1 MSTGD
6 PFLDYIQ
13 GGNYTTDAA
22 GNIVLKPGA
31 DPQQAA
37 AAAAASAVRG
47 EEASGTFLGG
57 LFGDLLGGIMTNI
70 GPIASTAG
78 GLASLMGAYNRLGA
92 IGERGLVGA
101 GQIAEEAFARS
112 QFKPFTVTTG
122 TGSSVGVGVP
132 APGSFPQMDEET
144 RLNQLMNIYGISREE
159 AMAQQRGVLARG
171 FDINNDGVVSGAEFA
186 AARNAGLTGPGRG
199 GDAFGQGAG
208 VATGAAGGA
217 GGALTGAGPMIGPNI
232 QTTYSPLEQ
241 AISQGAFTGAQTLL
255 GGVAGDQAAREQEIF
270 DRIRAT
276 QLAEEERQR
285 LALEERLASQGR
297 LGVQTAMFGGTPEQ
311 LALAKAQEEAQAR
324 ASLAAIQQAQAEQ
337 EQQARLGTQLL
348 GAAYLPEAQ
357 AQNALQRGLL
367 ASQLAQRGQLY
378 GTGLFGEA
386 SIAGLDALLGSG
398 IGQAELM
405 GRLGTGLLSG
415 AIQGSGGGQGGIGDI
430 VGDLVA
436 EYGPQ
441 AINYVKGLFSDARL
455 KENIQKIGVSPNG
468 FNVYTWDWNEDGKRL
483 AGNTP
488 SVGVIAQEVEQ
499 VIPDA
504 VSIGAEGYLLVDY
517 SQI

>member
-22 GNIVLKPGA
+22 GNIVLKSGA
-31 DPQQAA
+31 DPAQAA
-37 AAAAASAVRG
+37 AAAAASSVRG
-47 EEASGTFLGG
+47 QQASDTFLGG
-57 LFGDLLGGIMTNI
+57 LFGDLVGGIMTNI
-70 GPIASTAG
+70 GPIASTVG
-78 GLASLMGAYNRLGA
+78 GLGALTGAYDRLGS

-132 APGSFPQMDEET
+132 APGSFPQMGREA
-144 RLNQLMNIYGISREE
+144 RIQQLMDTQGLTREQ
-159 AMAQQRGVLARG
+159 AMKNQQFSQMRG
-171 FDINNDGVVSGAEFA
+171 FDINNDGVVTNQEFA
-186 AARNAGLTGPGRG
+186 AARNAGLT
-199 GDAFGQGAG
+199 
-208 VATGAAGGA
+208 ATGAAGGA
-217 GGALTGAGPMIGPNI
+217 MGGAFTGAGPMIGPNI
-232 QTTYSPLEQ
+232 QTTYSPTEQ

-276 QLAEEERQR
+276 QLGEEERQR

-311 LALAKAQEEAQAR
+311 LTLAKAQEEAQAR

-357 AQNALQRGLL
+357 AQNALQRGLM

-405 GRLGTGLLSG
+405 GRLGTGLLGG
-415 AIQGSGGGQGGIGDI
+415 AIQGSGQGQGGIMGILSDI
-430 VGDLVA
+430 G
-436 EYGPQ
+436 
-441 AINYVKGLFSDARL
+441 
-455 KENIQKIGVSPNG
+455 
-468 FNVYTWDWNEDGKRL
+468 
-483 AGNTP
+483 
-488 SVGVIAQEVEQ
+488 
-499 VIPDA
+499 
-504 VSIGAEGYLLVDY
+504 
-517 SQI
+517 SQIAPQIGGFITETIFGE

>member
-22 GNIVLKPGA
+22 GNIVLKSGA
-31 DPQQAA
+31 DPAQAA
-37 AAAAASAVRG
+37 AAAAASSVRG
-47 EEASGTFLGG
+47 QQASDTFLGG
-57 LFGDLLGGIMTNI
+57 LFGDLVGGIMTNI
-70 GPIASTAG
+70 GPIASTVG
-78 GLASLMGAYNRLGA
+78 GLGALTGAYNRLGS

-122 TGSSVGVGVP
+122 TGSSVGVGIP
-132 APGSFPQMDEET
+132 APGSFPEMGREARIQ
-144 RLNQLMNIYGISREE
+144 QLMDTQGITREQ
-159 AMAQQRGVLARG
+159 AMANQQASQMRG
-171 FDINNDGVVSGAEFA
+171 FDINNDGVVTNQEFA
-186 AARNAGLTGPGRG
+186 AARNAGLTGTP
-199 GDAFGQGAG
+199 AGAAG
-208 VATGAAGGA
+208 ATGAA

-232 QTTYSPLEQ
+232 QTTFSPTEQ
-241 AISQGAFTGAQTLL
+241 AISTGAFTGAQTLL
-255 GGVAGDQAAREQEIF
+255 DAVTTDRATREQEIF

-285 LALEERLASQGR
+285 LALEERLANQGR
-297 LGVQTAMFGGTPEQ
+297 LGVRTAMFGGTPEQ

-337 EQQARLGTQLL
+337 AQDARLGTQLL

-405 GRLGTGLLSG
+405 GRLGTSLLSG
-415 AIQGSGGGQGGIGDI
+415 AMGGAGGGQGGFGD
-430 VGDLVA
+430 VVSKA
-436 EYGPQ
+436 FEEYGP
-441 AINYVKGLFSDARL
+441 
-455 KENIQKIGVSPNG
+455 EIGSALADLLG
-468 FNVYTWDWNEDGKRL
+468 FGGDD
-483 AGNTP
+483 
-488 SVGVIAQEVEQ
+488 
-499 VIPDA
+499 
-504 VSIGAEGYLLVDY
+504 
-517 SQI
+517 

>member
-1 MSTGD
+1 MAHIPGHPPQTDNPMLVKGFGIPPST
-6 PFLDYIQ
+6 Q
-13 GGNYTTDAA
+13 GTYTGIESDTFSTS
-22 GNIVLKPGA
+22 
-31 DPQQAA
+31 
-37 AAAAASAVRG
+37 SAFD
-47 EEASGTFLGG
+47 EPSFLGG
-57 LFGDLLGGIMTNI
+57 LFGGILNNL

-78 GLASLMGAYNRLGA
+78 GLASVLNAYNRLGS
-92 IGERGLVGA
+92 IGDFANVAA
-101 GQIAEEAFARS
+101 GQIGEEAFARS

-122 TGSSVGVGVP
+122 TGSSIGVGVP
-132 APGSFPQMDEET
+132 APGSFDQMGREA
-144 RLNQLMNIYGISREE
+144 RIQQLMDTQGITREQ
-159 AMAQQRGVLARG
+159 AMANQQASQMRG
-171 FDINNDGVVSGAEFA
+171 FDINNDGVVTNQEFA
-186 AARNAGLTGPGRG
+186 AARNAGLTG
-199 GDAFGQGAG
+199 
-208 VATGAAGGA
+208 TGAAGGA
-217 GGALTGAGPMIGPNI
+217 TGGAFTGAGPMIGPNI
-232 QTTYSPLEQ
+232 QTTFSPAEQ

-337 EQQARLGTQLL
+337 AQQARLGTQLL

-405 GRLGTGLLSG
+405 GRLGTGLLGG
-415 AIQGSGGGQGGIGDI
+415 AIQGSGQGQGGIMGILSDIGGQVAPQIGDFI
-430 VGDLVA
+430 TDTFF
-436 EYGPQ
+436 PR
-441 AINYVKGLFSDARL
+441 N
-455 KENIQKIGVSPNG
+455 
-468 FNVYTWDWNEDGKRL
+468 
-483 AGNTP
+483 
-488 SVGVIAQEVEQ
+488 
-499 VIPDA
+499 
-504 VSIGAEGYLLVDY
+504 
-517 SQI
+517 

>member
-1 MSTGD
+1 MTSPTIYNTTASQQNPTVTNPAMSSAGIDDLINEIAAMPQTRSAPSD
-6 PFLDYIQ
+6 NFL
-13 GGNYTTDAA
+13 
-22 GNIVLKPGA
+22 
-31 DPQQAA
+31 
-37 AAAAASAVRG
+37 S
-47 EEASGTFLGG
+47 G
-57 LFGDLLGGIMTNI
+57 LFGSILNNF
-70 GPIASTAG
+70 GPIASSVG
-78 GLASLMGAYNRLGA
+78 GLGALTGAYDRLGA

-132 APGSFPQMDEET
+132 APGSFDQMGREA
-144 RLNQLMNIYGISREE
+144 RIQQLMDTQGLTREQ
-159 AMAQQRGVLARG
+159 AMANQQTSQMRG
-171 FDINNDGVVSGAEFA
+171 FDINNDGVVTNQEFA
-186 AARNAGLTGPGRG
+186 AARNAGLTGTPTSG
-199 GDAFGQGAG
+199 GA
-208 VATGAAGGA
+208 A

-232 QTTYSPLEQ
+232 QTTYSPTEQ

-255 GGVAGDQAAREQEIF
+255 DAVTTDRATREQEIF

-285 LALEERLASQGR
+285 LALEERLANQGR
-297 LGVQTAMFGGTPEQ
+297 LGVRTAMFGGTPEQ

-337 EQQARLGTQLL
+337 AQDARLGTQLL

-405 GRLGTGLLSG
+405 GRLGTGLLGG
-415 AIQGSGGGQGGIGDI
+415 AIQGSGQGQGGIMGI
-430 VGDLVA
+430 LSEIGSQTA
-436 EYGPQ
+436 PQ
-441 AINYVKGLFSDARL
+441 IGEFITGTLF
-455 KENIQKIGVSPNG
+455 
-468 FNVYTWDWNEDGKRL
+468 
-483 AGNTP
+483 GN
-488 SVGVIAQEVEQ
+488 
-499 VIPDA
+499 
-504 VSIGAEGYLLVDY
+504 
-517 SQI
+517 

>member
-1 MSTGD
+1 MSNGIMGPPASMAGGPDTNASSQMYGIGGYD
-6 PFLDYIQ
+6 ITNPPQFVLDQ
-13 GGNYTTDAA
+13 LAAPTLSGGSASGGN
-22 GNIVLKPGA
+22 GL
-31 DPQQAA
+31 
-37 AAAAASAVRG
+37 S
-47 EEASGTFLGG
+47 G
-57 LFGDLLGGIMTNI
+57 LFGSIFENI

-78 GLASLMGAYNRLGA
+78 GLASVLNAYNRLGSIGDFA
-92 IGERGLVGA
+92 NISARQIGED
-101 GQIAEEAFARS
+101 AFARS

-122 TGSSVGVGVP
+122 TGSSIGVGVP
-132 APGSFPQMDEET
+132 APGSFDQMGQEA
-144 RLNQLMNIYGISREE
+144 RIQQLMDTQGLTREQ
-159 AMAQQRGVLARG
+159 AMANQQASQMRG
-171 FDINNDGVVSGAEFA
+171 FDINNDGVVTNQEFA
-186 AARNAGLTGPGRG
+186 AARNAGLTGAP
-199 GDAFGQGAG
+199 
-208 VATGAAGGA
+208 TSAAGGA
-217 GGALTGAGPMIGPNI
+217 FTGAGPMIGPNI
-232 QTTYSPLEQ
+232 QTTYSPTEQ
-241 AISQGAFTGAQTLL
+241 AISTGAFTGAQTLL
-255 GGVAGDQAAREQEIF
+255 DAVTTDRATREQEIF

-285 LALEERLASQGR
+285 LALEERLANQGR
-297 LGVQTAMFGGTPEQ
+297 LGVRTAMFGGTPEQ

-337 EQQARLGTQLL
+337 AQDARLGTQLL

-415 AIQGSGGGQGGIGDI
+415 SMGGTGGGAGGTAEI
-430 VGDLVA
+430 VGGLIS

-441 AINYVKGLFSDARL
+441 AINYVRNLFSDVRL
-455 KENIQKIGVSPNG
+455 KENIQKVGVSQNG
-468 FNVYTWDWNEDGKRL
+468 LNVYTWDWNEDGKRL
-483 AGNTP
+483 AGKTP

>member
-1 MSTGD
+1 MSNGIMGPPTDLAGTGVSGLEFID
-6 PFLDYIQ
+6 VTATPKTKAEI
-13 GGNYTTDAA
+13 
-22 GNIVLKPGA
+22 
-31 DPQQAA
+31 QAA
-37 AAAAASAVRG
+37 LNPQG
-47 EEASGTFLGG
+47 SGFLSG
-57 LFGDLLGGIMTNI
+57 LFDTVLGNL

-78 GLASLMGAYNRLGA
+78 GLAGLMGAYDRLGS
-92 IGERGLVGA
+92 IGERGLAGA

-122 TGSSVGVGVP
+122 TGSSVGVGIP
-132 APGSFPQMDEET
+132 APGSFDQMGREA
-144 RLNQLMNIYGISREE
+144 RIQQLMDTQGITREQ
-159 AMAQQRGVLARG
+159 AMANQQASQMRG
-171 FDINNDGVVSGAEFA
+171 FDINNDGVVTNQEFA
-186 AARNAGLTGPGRG
+186 AARNAGLTGTPAGATAG
-199 GDAFGQGAG
+199 G
-208 VATGAAGGA
+208 VAGGA
-217 GGALTGAGPMIGPNI
+217 FTGAGPMIGPNI
-232 QTTYSPLEQ
+232 QTTYSPTEQ
-241 AISQGAFTGAQTLL
+241 AISTGAFTGAQTLL
-255 GGVAGDQAAREQEIF
+255 GGVAGDQAAREQEVF

-297 LGVQTAMFGGTPEQ
+297 LGVRTAMFGGTPEQ

-337 EQQARLGTQLL
+337 AQQARLGTQLL

-415 AIQGSGGGQGGIGDI
+415 AMGGAGDRQVGIGDI
-430 VGDLVA
+430 IGGAVE
-436 EYGPQ
+436 EYGPDLLD
-441 AINYVKGLFSDARL
+441 LFG
-455 KENIQKIGVSPNG
+455 IGG
-468 FNVYTWDWNEDGKRL
+468 GE
-483 AGNTP
+483 
-488 SVGVIAQEVEQ
+488 
-499 VIPDA
+499 
-504 VSIGAEGYLLVDY
+504 
-517 SQI
+517 